1 MLLQVVRSVA
11 ERWLVALTLF
21 FALLSGLAFS
31 ARPAWGQATA
41 AINGTV
47 VDSAGAVVP
56 NANVVLHNRD
66 TGLDRPA
73 MTNQDGQYVMPDV
86 LPGNYDLRITKTG
99 FVQAVETKII
109 LAVNQTATYDF
120 KLKVGG
126 SSEIIEVEA
135 DPVALETSTSEVG
148 VAVVQEQV
156 NDLPLNGRNFTQLLN
171 LTPGVSSVNVSQ
183 NSAAGGGVWSNP
195 IGNFSYPS
203 VNGQTNRSNLFL
215 LDGVN
220 NEGSFGGTYTFP
232 PIVDDIQEFKV
243 QSHNDDASFG
253 GVLGGVINVVTKSG
267 TSSFHGAG
275 WEFVRNRDFDANVVY
290 PQETAAAQAANQG
303 NYQQNQFGATTGG
316 PVPLPFE
323 HSKKTFFFVAYEG
336 FRRGQAAE
344 NQYITPNTPE
354 MAAVANGADA
364 NFPMIVNQIYNP
376 YNGGAPFLC
385 DSNGNAEPVQSG
397 TKGTTGFGVQDPAG
411 TPCNIIP
418 NSMIDQ
424 SMVKY
429 ATTIFPT
436 PNITGTSAT
445 SFNGLDT
452 TKSTTRQDEGSVRID
467 HQFTERD
474 NMWMRYS
481 GFRQPVSGSGGF
493 KGLVHN
499 QITTGYQAGIDY
511 THLFSGN
518 ALIEVHAGRNNMK
531 IDQGSLPSTVP
542 ASFGTTIFN
551 TNFASGFKEGIS
563 MIPEIYLQG
572 YIGSSNPGG
581 HGEAQYDQTHASDI
595 WEYGG
600 NFTKTMGRHTIKAG
614 ADFASNNMDALYL
627 NSSVE
632 FLATNTGSTLPN
644 TGDALASF
652 LLGIPNNSARRNT
665 NETTHGGWVDG
676 YYATDSWKVNNKIN
690 VNIGGRYDVTYMP
703 TYGTSAANWFVGDMD
718 FTSGTYVLAH
728 NPPSCASQGAP
739 CMPNGTLP
747 DHVLITPHSSG
758 AIYNNDYRNIQP
770 RVGLTYEVRPNTEV
784 RVGYGRFYD
793 NWAAITQTSQNFEGT
808 WPSLDQLGASN
819 QNPNTAPPTAS
830 AENPLGQSSGPP
842 VTGPTPFTQSTWFAD
857 PNLKRPYGDQWN
869 FGIQQQIAS
878 KDVLTVNYVGGA
890 GSKLDVGGA
899 YNVAAQAG
907 GNSPANATCT
917 PYNGVPAG
925 GSGALT
931 NCGAPFPY
939 IGPTAYDRSVGKSS
953 YNALQVTLNGRAQHG
968 LTYLVSYTFSKSLDL
983 GCDGFYGVE
992 GCSIQNPYN
1001 LQGDKG
1007 HAATDLP
1014 QIFSVAWVYEIPFGP
1029 GRHALENPVANI
1041 LVGGWS
1047 LNGVLTANSGD
1058 AFDVGTGKDIAETG
1072 NYNYGNGYGYERA
1085 NLQGNPYPDSKSTA
1099 AWINSSAFALP
1110 AKDTFGNLG
1119 RDTLR
1124 SRMNNNLDLSLF
1136 RQIAIKEQF
1145 RAEFRFEAFNALNHP
1160 VWAVPITD
1168 MDLPTFGQVQSTANT
1183 QRQLQFGFKIYY

>member
-1 MLLQVVRSVA
+1 MLLQVVRSVT

-31 ARPAWGQATA
+31 VRPAWGQATA

-47 VDSAGAVVP
+47 LDSAGAVVP
-56 NANVVLHNRD
+56 SANVVLHNRD
-66 TGLDRPA
+66 TGLDRA
-73 MTNQDGQYVMPDV
+73 AVTNQDGQYVMPDV
-86 LPGNYDLRITKTG
+86 QPGNYDLRITKTG

-126 SSEIIEVEA
+126 TSEIVEVEA
-135 DPVALETSTSEVG
+135 SPVALETSTSEVG

-183 NSAAGGGVWSNP
+183 NSASGGGVWSNP

-267 TSSFHGAG
+267 TSGFHGAG
-275 WEFVRNRDFDANVVY
+275 WEFIRNRAFDANIVF
-290 PQETAAAQAANQG
+290 PQETVAAQLASQG
-303 NYQQNQFGATTGG
+303 NYQQNQFGATSGG

-323 HSKKTFFFVAYEG
+323 HRKKTFFFVAYEG
-336 FRRGQAAE
+336 FRRGQAAS

-354 MAAVANGADA
+354 MAAVAAGADA

-376 YNGGAPFLC
+376 YNGGLPFMCSAP
-385 DSNGNAEPVQSG
+385 GVAEPAPG
-397 TKGTTGFGVQDPAG
+397 GVQDPGG
-411 TPCNIIP
+411 TPCNVIP

-424 SMVKY
+424 NMVKY
-429 ATTIFPT
+429 AETIFPA
-436 PNITGTSAT
+436 PNITGSSAT

-452 TKSTTRQDEGSVRID
+452 TKETTRQDEGSVRLD
-467 HQFTERD
+467 HQFSERD

-481 GFRQPVSGSGGF
+481 GFRQPVVGSGGF
-493 KGLVHN
+493 IGLVHN
-499 QITTGYQAGIDY
+499 QITTGYQVGIDY
-511 THLFSGN
+511 THLFSGET
-518 ALIEVHAGRNNMK
+518 LVEFHAGRNNMK
-531 IDQGSLPSTVP
+531 IDQGSLPAAVP
-542 ASFGTTIFN
+542 PSFGTTIFN
-551 TNFASGFKEGIS
+551 ENFASGFKNGIS
-563 MIPEIYLQG
+563 MIPEVYLQG

-632 FLATNTGSTLPN
+632 FLSANTGSPLPN

-652 LLGIPNNSARRNT
+652 LLGIPNNAARRNT

-676 YYATDSWKVNNKIN
+676 YYAMDQWKVNNKIN
-690 VNIGGRYDVTYMP
+690 VNVGGRYDVTYVP
-703 TYGTSAANWFVGDMD
+703 IYGTSPANWYVGDMD
-718 FTSGTYVLAH
+718 FTSGTYVLTH
-728 NPPSCASQGAP
+728 NPPPCSTSVGAP
-739 CMPNGTLP
+739 CMPGGTLP
-747 DHVLITPHSSG
+747 AHVVITPHKGG
-758 AIYNNDYRNIQP
+758 AIYQNDYANIQP
-770 RVGLTYEVRPNTEV
+770 RVGFTYQVRPNTEV
-784 RVGYGRFYD
+784 RIGYGRFYD

-819 QNPNTAPPTAS
+819 MNTPVNAPPTAS

-869 FGIQQQIAS
+869 FGIQQQIAT

-899 YNVAAQAG
+899 YNVASQPG
-907 GNSPANATCT
+907 GNVGCPSYATD
-917 PYNGVPAG
+917 PEHF
-925 GSGALT
+925 

-939 IGPTAYDRSVGKSS
+939 IGATAYDRSVGKSS

-968 LTYLVSYTFSKSLDL
+968 LTYLISYTFSKSLDL

-1029 GRHALENPVANI
+1029 GRHTLDNPAANW
-1041 LVGGWS
+1041 LLGGWN
-1047 LNGVLTANSGD
+1047 LNGVLIANSGQ
-1058 AFDVGTGKDIAETG
+1058 AFDVGTGKDQAETG

-1085 NLQGNPYPDSKSTA
+1085 NLQGIPYPDHKSTTE
-1099 AWINSSAFALP
+1099 WVNTSSFALP
-1110 AKDTFGNLG
+1110 ALATFGNLG

-1124 SRMNNNLDLSLF
+1124 SDMTANLDISLF
-1136 RQIAIKEQF
+1136 RQIPIKDQF

-1168 MDLPTFGQVQSTANT
+1168 MDLPTFGQVQSTAN
-1183 QRQLQFGFKIYY
+1183 QPRQLQFGLKIYY

>member
-1 MLLQVVRSVA
+1 
-11 ERWLVALTLF
+11 VALALF
-21 FALLSGLAFS
+21 FVLLSGLAFS

-73 MTNQDGQYVMPDV
+73 VTNQDGQYVMPDV
-86 LPGNYDLRITKTG
+86 LPGHYDLRITKAG

-126 SSEIIEVEA
+126 SSEIVEVEA

-183 NSAAGGGVWSNP
+183 NSATGGGVWSNP
-195 IGNFSYPS
+195 IGTFSYPS

-232 PIVDDIQEFKV
+232 AIVDDIQEFKV

-267 TSSFHGAG
+267 TTGFHGAA
-275 WEFVRNRDFDANVVY
+275 WEFVRNKAFDGNIVY
-290 PQETAAAQAANQG
+290 PQAPGNQP
-303 NYQQNQFGATTGG
+303 NFQQNQFGATSGG
-316 PVPLPFE
+316 PLPIPFE
-323 HSKKTFFFVAYEG
+323 HGKKTFFFVAYEG
-336 FRRGQAAE
+336 FRLHSGSSS
-344 NQYITPNTPE
+344 QYITPNTPE
-354 MAAVANGADA
+354 MAAIAGGADA
-364 NFPMIVNQIYNP
+364 DFSAIPNQIYNP
-376 YNGGAPFLC
+376 FNGDQTFMC
-385 DSNGNAEPVQSG
+385 TD
-397 TKGTTGFGVQDPAG
+397 TGVALPDTNGVQAAG
-411 TPCNIIP
+411 KPCNIIP
-418 NSMIDQ
+418 NDMIDQ
-424 SMVKY
+424 NMVKY

-436 PNITGTSAT
+436 PNITGASAT
-445 SFNGLDT
+445 AFNGRDT
-452 TKSTTRQDEGSVRID
+452 TKATTRQDEGSVRVD

-493 KGLVHN
+493 IGLVHN

-511 THLFSGN
+511 THLFAGN

-531 IDQGSLPSTVP
+531 IDQGSLPATVP
-542 ASFGTTIFN
+542 ASFASTIFN
-551 TNFASGFKEGIS
+551 QNFVTGFKNGIS
-563 MIPEIYLQG
+563 MIPEVYIQG
-572 YIGSSNPGG
+572 YIGSSSPGG
-581 HGEAQYDQTHASDI
+581 HSEAQYDQTHASDI

-632 FLATNTGSTLPN
+632 FLASNTGSPLPN

-652 LLGIPNNSARRNT
+652 LLGIPSQAARRNT

-690 VNIGGRYDVTYMP
+690 INVGGRYDVTYMP
-703 TYGTSAANWFVGDMD
+703 TYGTSPANWFVGDMD
-718 FTSGTYVLAH
+718 FTSGTYVLTH
-728 NPPSCASQGAP
+728 NPPACSTSQGAP

-747 DHVLITPHSSG
+747 AHVLITPHGSG

-770 RVGLTYEVRPNTEV
+770 RVGLTYELRPNTEL
-784 RVGYGRFYD
+784 RIGYGRFYD

-808 WPSLDQLGASN
+808 WPSLDQLGASALN
-819 QNPNTAPPTAS
+819 ASGAPTVS
-830 AENPLGQSSGPP
+830 AENPLSQSSGPP

-899 YNVAAQAG
+899 YNVASQPG
-907 GNSPANATCT
+907 GNVGCPSYAQDPEHF
-917 PYNGVPAG
+917 
-925 GSGALT
+925 

-939 IGPTAYDRSVGKSS
+939 IGATAYDRSVGKSS
-953 YNALQVTLNGRAQHG
+953 YNALQVTLNGRSQHG

-1029 GRHALENPVANI
+1029 GRRTLENKVANQ
-1041 LVGGWS
+1041 LLGGWS

-1058 AFDVGTGKDIAETG
+1058 AFDVGTSKDQAETG

-1085 NLQGNPYPDSKSTA
+1085 NLQGMPYPDHKSTA
-1099 AWINSSAFALP
+1099 AWINPSSFAYPSLG
-1110 AKDTFGNLG
+1110 TFGNLG

-1124 SRMNNNLDLSLF
+1124 SDMNNNLDLSLF
-1136 RQIAIKEQF
+1136 RQIEIKEQF
-1145 RAEFRFEAFNALNHP
+1145 KAEFRFEAFNALNHP
-1160 VWAVPITD
+1160 VWAVPVEN
-1168 MDLPTFGQVQSTANT
+1168 MDLTTQFGQVQSTANE
-1183 QRQLQFGFKIYY
+1183 QRKLQFGLKIYY

>member
-1 MLLQVVRSVA
+1 MLSQVVRSVT
-11 ERWLVALTLF
+11 ERWLAALTLF
-21 FALLSGLAFS
+21 FALLFGLAFS

-47 VDSAGAVVP
+47 VDAAGAVIS

-73 MTNQDGQYVMPDV
+73 VTNQDGQYVMPDV
-86 LPGNYDLRITKTG
+86 LPGNYDLRITKAG
-99 FVQAVETKII
+99 FVQAIESHII

-120 KLKVGG
+120 RLKVGG
-126 SSEIIEVEA
+126 VSEVVEVEA

-183 NSAAGGGVWSNP
+183 NSATGGGVWSNP
-195 IGNFSYPS
+195 IGSFSYPS

-267 TSSFHGAG
+267 TSGFHGAG
-275 WEFVRNRDFDANVVY
+275 WEFVRNRAFDANIVY
-290 PQETAAAQAANQG
+290 PQETAAAQAANQP
-303 NYQQNQFGATTGG
+303 NYQQNQFGATAGG
-316 PVPLPFE
+316 PLPVPGE
-323 HSKKTFFFVAYEG
+323 HRKKSFFFVAYEG
-336 FRRGQAAE
+336 FRLHSASS

-354 MAAVANGADA
+354 LASVAAGGDA

-376 YNGGAPFLC
+376 FNGGQPFMCSAP
-385 DSNGNAEPVQSG
+385 GVAEPATNGIQAAG
-397 TKGTTGFGVQDPAG
+397 G

-418 NSMIDQ
+418 NNMIDQ
-424 SMVKY
+424 NMVKY
-429 ATTIFPT
+429 AQTMFPA
-436 PNITGTSAT
+436 PNITGVSAT

-452 TKSTTRQDEGSVRID
+452 TKQITRQDEGSVRLD
-467 HQFTERD
+467 HQFGERD
-474 NMWMRYS
+474 NIWMRYS

-493 KGLVHN
+493 IGLVHN

-531 IDQGSLPSTVP
+531 IDQGTEPAKVP
-542 ASFGTTIFN
+542 LSFGSSIFN
-551 TNFASGFKEGIS
+551 SNFASGFKNNVS
-563 MIPEIYLQG
+563 MVPEVYIQG

-581 HGEAQYDQTHASDI
+581 HSEAQVDQTHASNI

-600 NFTKTMGRHTIKAG
+600 NFTKTIGHHTIKAG

-632 FLATNTGSTLPN
+632 FLSAN
-644 TGDALASF
+644 TGDGLASF
-652 LLGIPNNSARRNT
+652 LLGDPNNAARRNT
-665 NETTHGGWVDG
+665 VETTHGGWVDA
-676 YYATDSWKVNNKIN
+676 YYAMDQWKVNNKIN
-690 VNIGGRYDVTYMP
+690 VNVGGRYDLTYMP
-703 TYGTSAANWFVGDMD
+703 IYGNNPNDNYYVGDMD

-728 NPPSCASQGAP
+728 NAPACSSSVGAP
-739 CMPNGTLP
+739 CIPGGTLP
-747 DHVLITPHSSG
+747 AHVGITPLGGG
-758 AIYNNDYRNIQP
+758 AVFHNDFSNIQP
-770 RVGLTYEVRPNTEV
+770 RVGLTYEVRPTTEV
-784 RVGYGRFYD
+784 RIGYGRFYD
-793 NWAAITQTSQNFEGT
+793 NWAAITQTAQNFEGT

-819 QNPNTAPPTAS
+819 LNLPSTSAPTVA
-830 AENPLGQSSGPP
+830 AENPLNQTSGPP

-857 PNLKRPYGDQWN
+857 PYLKRPYGDQWN

-899 YNVAAQAG
+899 YNVASQPG
-907 GNSPANATCT
+907 GNVGCPSYATNPADF
-917 PYNGVPAG
+917 
-925 GSGALT
+925 

-939 IGPTAYDRSVGKSS
+939 IGATAYDRSVGKSS

-968 LTYLVSYTFSKSLDL
+968 LTYLISYTFSKSLDL

-1014 QIFSVAWVYEIPFGP
+1014 QIFSVAWVYELPFGQ
-1029 GRHALENPVANI
+1029 GRHTLDNHFANV
-1041 LVGGWS
+1041 LLGGWN

-1058 AFDVGTGKDIAETG
+1058 AFDAGTGKDIANTG

-1085 NLQGNPYPDSKSTA
+1085 NLVGNPYPNQKSTT
-1099 AWINSSAFALP
+1099 AWINGSAFAYP
-1110 AKDTFGNLG
+1110 AANTFGNLG

-1124 SRMNNNLDLSLF
+1124 SDMNNNLDLSLF
-1136 RQIAIKEQF
+1136 RQISIKEQF

-1168 MDLPTFGQVQSTANT
+1168 MDLPTFGQVQSSANA